1 MSERSD
7 VLAFSQLIYSDSNGG
22 NMKKLV
28 VSIGAAALVFGVS
41 GCASGGSSA
50 EPYGGQCDL
59 IAGPLAQSSMAMLVP
74 GSSNFGDMDT
84 LQQKIWDAGFETLGD
99 WMSQVETAHPS
110 LQAADTSSMS
120 SEEVANIEYL
130 RSAISSL
137 EINKAVVIGDTQ
149 WFTETNDVLLTV
161 GAACN

>member
-1 MSERSD
+1 
-7 VLAFSQLIYSDSNGG
+7 
-22 NMKKLV
+22 MKRLF
-28 VSIGAAALVFGVS
+28 VSISVAALVLGVS
-41 GCASGGSSA
+41 GCTSGGSSA

-74 GSSNFGDMDT
+74 GSANFGDMDT

-99 WMSQVETAHPS
+99 WMSQVESAHPAI
-110 LQAADTSSMS
+110 QAADTSSMS
-120 SEEVANIEYL
+120 AEEVANIQYL
-130 RSAISSL
+130 ESALSSL

-161 GAACN
+161 GAACS